1 MSYTWTNIANGD
13 GAQGIRTKLNG
24 LGTEA
29 ATLDTSKGNTD
40 SLIFNSVSVA
50 VASWV
55 SSATYTDYPYQA
67 VISCMGMDATYVPS
81 VIFDASDATSG
92 IYAPV
97 SLSGANSVTIYAN
110 AVPSAAITI
119 PTIIG
124 WKELS

>member
-1 MSYTWTNIANGD
+1 MAFTWTDIANGE
-13 GAQGIRTKLNG
+13 GASSVRTKLNS
-24 LGTEA
+24 LGAEG

-40 SLIFNSVSVA
+40 SLIFTSVAVA

-67 VISCMGMDATYVPS
+67 VITCTGMDATYVPS
-81 VIFDASDATSG
+81 VMFDAVEATSG
-92 IYAPV
+92 VFAPV

-110 AVPSAAITI
+110 AIPSAAITI